1 MPRMLKLWWRMKKK
15 TLVLPSEDD
24 LLVDLTFHDV
34 SATLLAEFTEK
45 IVKPYYSGSLS
56 EALKDLIR
64 NAIRE
69 EDFVLTH
76 MKLVESGDNG

>member
-1 MPRMLKLWWRMKKK
+1 M
-15 TLVLPSEDD
+15 
-24 LLVDLTFHDV
+24 DLTFHDV

-56 EALKDLIR
+56 EAIKDLIR

-76 MKLVESGDNG
+76 MKVVESGDNG

>member
-1 MPRMLKLWWRMKKK
+1 MKKK

-76 MKLVESGDNG
+76 MKVVESGDNG

>member
-1 MPRMLKLWWRMKKK
+1 MKKK